1 MVVAAHEPT
10 REYIHPDHLELKL
23 CEVGRFFLKLIL
35 EGKESA
41 PPYKFCAGEK
51 GLLVFNP
58 EQGNFT
64 TRVSIFHA
72 A

>member
-1 MVVAAHEPT
+1 MFSGAEVVRGWKIFFEINFGGK
-10 REYIHPDHLELKL
+10 RERASIQVL
-23 CEVGRFFLKLIL
+23 CR
-35 EGKESA
+35 
-41 PPYKFCAGEK
+41 EK

>member
-1 MVVAAHEPT
+1 MFSGAEVARGWKT
-10 REYIHPDHLELKL
+10 
-23 CEVGRFFLKLIL
+23 FFEIYLKLIL